1 MIDINS
7 YRSRIGLFSPKLRK
21 NKFLTKSEYFRSF
34 YENEDQS
41 GKITFSII
49 KCLFKVVLILGLL
62 HSPVTDSAAH
72 QIADSHYR
80 GVQGV
85 AWHCVSAIAGS
96 GSLGGHGQSWSG
108 GSSGVRGEWW

>member
-49 KCLFKVVLILGLL
+49 KCLFKVLLILGLL
-62 HSPVTDSAAH
+62 HSPVIDSAAH
-72 QIADSHYR
+72 QISDSHGS
-80 GVQGV
+80 GVQGL
-85 AWHCVSAIAGS
+85 AWYCVPAVAGS
-96 GSLGGHGQSWSG
+96 GSVGGHGQYWSAG
-108 GSSGVRGEWW
+108 